1 MIYWN
6 PYPLLS
12 YNADINL
19 VIGPRSIG
27 KTYKEKILALKDFFK
42 NKSQF
47 IFLRQTDTQL
57 DLTKSKFLNDL
68 KANQEFNGRAD
79 NLFIKGDTVYY
90 RNNEEEIEEVGY
102 FSSLNVVSNQRGF
115 TTTNKLKWYFLDE
128 FISETNTY
136 LKNEIMK
143 FVSSV
148 STFFRLRNN
157 GKVILSANALSMDNP
172 YLNFFKIKIPK
183 EGSFSKSVI
192 PIQDPL
198 TGAIYNLVVV
208 CEFVKPSN
216 EFVETSSRSL
226 GGKLALL
233 SGYGESSIN
242 NRFILDDTSNIVE
255 RKLIKCPLQCSFNVF
270 FNGIDM
276 GIYKNTSHN
285 IIFVGEPLKN
295 YKTYVFN
302 DIVKASE
309 PNCVLA
315 LRKNNIYKLLLNYQ
329 VNGYMV
335 YESLNLKNAFFDFLN
350 SAK

>member
-27 KTYKEKILALKDFFK
+27 KTYKEKFLALKDFFK

-47 IFLRQTDTQL
+47 IFLRQTETQL
-57 DLTKSKFLNDL
+57 ELTKSKFLNDL
-68 KANQEFNGRAD
+68 KANKEFNGKCD
-79 NLFIKGDTVYY
+79 NLFIKGNTVYY
-90 RNNEEEIEEVGY
+90 RSNEDKIEEVGY

-115 TTTNKLKWYFLDE
+115 TTTDKLKWYFLDE

-136 LKNEIMK
+136 LKNEINK

-148 STFFRLRNN
+148 STFFRLRKN
-157 GKVILSANALSMDNP
+157 GKIILSANALSMDNP
-172 YLNFFKIKIPK
+172 YFNFFNIKIPK
-183 EGSFSKSVI
+183 EGNFFKSI
-192 PIQDPL
+192 LPIEDPL
-198 TGAIYNLVVV
+198 TKEIYNLIVVA
-208 CEFVKPSN
+208 EFVKPSN
-216 EFVETSSRSL
+216 EFIEVSSKSL
-226 GGKLALL
+226 SGKLALL
-233 SGYGESSIN
+233 SGYGGSSIN

-255 RKLIKCPLQCSFNVF
+255 RRLIKCPLQCSFNVF
-270 FNGIDM
+270 FNGIDI

-309 PNCVLA
+309 PNCVLT

-335 YESLNLKNAFFDFLN
+335 YENLNLKNAFLDFLN
-350 SAK
+350 NAK